1 MNQTKTT
8 QQPIAWSNPHHG
20 VSHITSVPRSHQIT
34 MNDYGVCARAYM
46 LDLRSAHPYT
56 PVKEITG
63 RQQDVKAAAE
73 AWARA
78 LLA

>member
-1 MNQTKTT
+1 MTT
-8 QQPIAWSNPHHG
+8 ATITWSPPYHG
-20 VSHITSVPRSHQIT
+20 VSHIMGVPRSHQIT
-34 MNDYGVCARAYM
+34 MNDYGVCAKAYM
-46 LDLRSAHPYT
+46 LDLRGAHPYT

-73 AWARA
+73 SWARA

>member
-1 MNQTKTT
+1 MTTTKTIT
-8 QQPIAWSNPHHG
+8 WSPPYHG
-20 VSHITSVPRSHQIT
+20 VSHIMSVPRSHQIT
-34 MNDYGVCARAYM
+34 MNDYGVCAKAYM

-73 AWARA
+73 SWARA

>member
-1 MNQTKTT
+1 MTPA
-8 QQPIAWSNPHHG
+8 QPITWSTPHHG
-20 VSHITSVPRSHQIT
+20 VSHITSPPRSHQVT
-34 MNDYGVCARAYM
+34 MNDYGWFSSAYL
-46 LDLRSAHPYT
+46 LDLRSARPYP

-73 AWARA
+73 SWAKA

>member
-1 MNQTKTT
+1 MTT
-8 QQPIAWSNPHHG
+8 DARITWTTPHHG

-34 MNDYGVCARAYM
+34 MNDYGWFSSAYL

-63 RQQDVKAAAE
+63 KQQEVKEAAE
-73 AWARA
+73 SWARA
-78 LLA
+78 LIS

>member
-1 MNQTKTT
+1 MTTAKT
-8 QQPIAWSNPHHG
+8 IDWSPPYHG
-20 VSHITSVPRSHQIT
+20 VSHITNVPRSHQIT
-34 MNDYGVCARAYM
+34 MNDYGWFSSAYM